1 MGLIEPLFVRFLFF
15 FSLSVTQ
22 LHPLFVPFATI
33 GCHTSLALIDRAP
46 AVAHLD
52 TVQ

>member
-1 MGLIEPLFVRFLFF
+1 MGLIEPLFVRFLVF

-22 LHPLFVPFATI
+22 LHPLSVPFAI
-33 GCHTSLALIDRAP
+33 VGCHTSLALVDRAP

-52 TVQ
+52 TIQ